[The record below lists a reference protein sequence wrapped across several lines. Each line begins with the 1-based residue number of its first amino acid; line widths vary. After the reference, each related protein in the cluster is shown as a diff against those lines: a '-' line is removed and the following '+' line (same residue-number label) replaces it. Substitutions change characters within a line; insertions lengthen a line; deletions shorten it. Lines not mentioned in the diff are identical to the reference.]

1 MTATTDPT
9 GTTQVGDR
17 DRVLALVWGFF
28 PAQVIQTLARLGVP
42 DALGTG
48 ARDVDGLAAELSL
61 QPNAL
66 FRLLRAACAIGLTT
80 RDDADR
86 WRLTAD
92 GGLLRTGQ
100 PESVGNLAQLFCG
113 GEVWRAWGELDHSVR
128 TGTPS
133 FERIT
138 GRGAF
143 EHMAQD
149 PVLGPIFTEA
159 MAEGSRSAAGP
170 VVAACDLAG
179 IRSIVD
185 VGGGNGTLLARFL
198 DEHPSLRAT
207 LFDSPSGVG
216 DAATVLGG
224 RAEVVTGDF
233 FVSVP
238 TADAHVLKSVI
249 HDWDDERSL
258 AILRTVRAAM
268 PESGALFLVE
278 PLLPV
283 DDAALA
289 AMPVLLMSD
298 LNMMVNTGGKERT
311 LDEFTTLLAAAGLD
325 LVDVTK
331 AEPTGY
337 AVMRAVPAR

>member
-1 MTATTDPT
+1 MTA
-9 GTTQVGDR
+9 TTQVGDR
-17 DRVLALVWGFF
+17 DRVLNLVWGFF
-28 PAQVIQTLARLGVP
+28 PAQVVQTLARLGVP
-42 DALGTG
+42 DALGTR
-48 ARDVDGLAAELSL
+48 ARAVDELAVELSL
-61 QPNAL
+61 QPDAL
-66 FRLLRAACAIGLTT
+66 YRLLRAACAIGLTT
-80 RDDADR
+80 RDDATCNDEDR

-92 GGLLRTGQ
+92 GDLLRSGL
-100 PESVGNLAQLFCG
+100 PGSVGNLAQLFCG
-113 GEVWRAWGELDHSVR
+113 GEVWRAWGELEYSVR

-170 VVAACDLAG
+170 VVAACDLTG
-179 IRSIVD
+179 VTSVVD

-198 DEHPSLRAT
+198 DEHPALQAT

-258 AILRTVRAAM
+258 AIMRTIRAAM
-268 PESGALFLVE
+268 PEHGTLFLVE
-278 PLLPV
+278 PLLPA

-311 LDEFTTLLAAAGLD
+311 LEEFTDLLAAAGLR
-325 LVDVTK
+325 LLDVTK

-337 AVMRAVPAR
+337 VVMRAVPAP